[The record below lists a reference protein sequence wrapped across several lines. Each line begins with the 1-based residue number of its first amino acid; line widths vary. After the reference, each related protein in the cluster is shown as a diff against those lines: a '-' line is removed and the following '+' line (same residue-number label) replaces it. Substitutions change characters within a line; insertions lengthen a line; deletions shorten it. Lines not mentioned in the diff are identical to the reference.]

1 MLKLLVCCLLIWP
14 VLAASGQS
22 TIDNTGSNLS
32 KEDAQAVLDLHNK
45 IRADLGIPPLTWST
59 DVAAF
64 AQQWADS
71 LANFNDCNIKHHSNE
86 LGYGENIFGGS
97 SAEMFKGIDAANAWL
112 QEKEKYTYSRLGE
125 GNWFETA
132 HYTQMIWKTTTEVG
146 LGIATCP
153 SGGVVVVGN
162 YNPAGNI
169 SDDYPY

>member
-1 MLKLLVCCLLIWP
+1 MLNLLFCCLLLWP
-14 VLAASGQS
+14 VLAPGQS
-22 TIDNTGSNLS
+22 TIDNTGSNIS

-97 SAEMFKGIDAANAWL
+97 SADLFKGIDAANSWY

-125 GNWFETA
+125 GNWFETG
-132 HYTQMIWKTTTEVG
+132 HYTQMIWKTTTQVG
-146 LGIATCP
+146 LGMATCP

-162 YNPAGNI
+162 YSPAGNI
-169 SDDYPY
+169 SGDYPY

>member
-1 MLKLLVCCLLIWP
+1 MLKFLVCCLLLWP
-14 VLAASGQS
+14 VLASGQS
-22 TIDNTGSNLS
+22 TIDSTGSNLS

-86 LGYGENIFGGS
+86 FGYGENIFGGS
-97 SAEMFKGIDAANAWL
+97 SAETFKGIDAANAWY

-132 HYTQMIWKTTTEVG
+132 HYTQMIWKATTQMG
-146 LGIATCP
+146 LGMATCP

-162 YNPAGNI
+162 YSPAGNI
-169 SDDYPY
+169 SGDYPY

>member
-1 MLKLLVCCLLIWP
+1 MLKLFVCCLLIWP

-22 TIDNTGSNLS
+22 TIDNTGSNIS

-45 IRADLGIPPLTWST
+45 IRADLGIPPLTWSAK
-59 DVAAF
+59 VAAF

-71 LANFNDCNIKHHSNE
+71 LANFNHCNIKHHSNE

-97 SAEMFKGIDAANAWL
+97 SAEKFKGIDAAKAWY
-112 QEKEKYTYSRLGE
+112 QEKEKYSYSKLGE

-132 HYTQMIWKTTTEVG
+132 HYTQMIWKTTTQIG
-146 LGIATCP
+146 LGMATCP

-162 YNPAGNI
+162 YSPAGNI
-169 SDDYPY
+169 SGDYPY